1 MYTAEEL
8 KLAVAAVKN
17 REVSLQEASN
27 LYNIPKTTLDRKKN
41 KVIVEKLRRGPSTIL
56 TKDEEE
62 SLVLYIKEAQNRG
75 FPNRGFP
82 RTDDNILDEVGKIVT
97 EDGQPNPFIVGI
109 PLLEQQVT
117 HKLNGN
123 CSKYG
128 TVKLSLMVDQNGNI
142 YLYQNW
148 GGEWTKLGFH

>member
-62 SLVLYIKEAQNRG
+62 SLVLYIKEKRLIKS
-75 FPNRGFP
+75 
-82 RTDDNILDEVGKIVT
+82 TDAKKNNKRKA
-97 EDGQPNPFIVGI
+97 P
-109 PLLEQQVT
+109 
-117 HKLNGN
+117 
-123 CSKYG
+123 
-128 TVKLSLMVDQNGNI
+128 
-142 YLYQNW
+142 
-148 GGEWTKLGFH
+148 